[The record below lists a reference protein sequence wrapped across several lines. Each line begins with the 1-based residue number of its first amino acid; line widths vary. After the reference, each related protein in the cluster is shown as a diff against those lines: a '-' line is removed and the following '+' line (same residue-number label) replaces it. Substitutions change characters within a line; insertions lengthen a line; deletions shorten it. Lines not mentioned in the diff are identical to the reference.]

1 MKTTLEEL
9 NLTERDFNILIDG
22 LEHLPSKDAASDL
35 MFDLLT
41 MSLMKDDPA
50 AKAQMKEEKAA
61 QDKKK
66 KVEKELLLE
75 DIKILQ
81 GKLTLFKRYLQEN
94 NLLKEANKVLG
105 Q

>member
-41 MSLMKDDPA
+41 MSLMKDDEEGK
-50 AKAQMKEEKAA
+50 AKMKAEKSES
-61 QDKKK
+61 DRKKK
-66 KVEKELLLE
+66 FEKELLLE

-94 NLLKEANKVLG
+94 NLLKQANQIIG